1 MAWRLLPRARKTWRR
16 LRRAPPKSSARRASA
31 RRRSSI
37 RPASAPTKWSKR
49 PRARRPPRPSACCP
63 RRRTKSRAKRLGRA
77 RDWRRKWASSRWRVP
92 RACSAARLIPRRTP
106 NCWTSWPPRLP
117 VAERA
122 TIARPYA
129 KAAFDYAR
137 DAKALAQ
144 WSKGLQAAAAIVA
157 DPRVAEGTKNPKWT
171 EAQLVGL
178 ITGVAGDDL
187 DAGMRNFVHVLAEN
201 HRLLLLPEITEQYEA
216 LRAGLENSIDVEV
229 VSAVTLN
236 AAQSEKLAAALS
248 QRFKRQ
254 VRMQASV
261 DSSLLGGAVIRAGD
275 LVIDGSLKGRLE
287 RLGTELEAR
296 N

>member
-1 MAWRLLPRARKTWRR
+1 M
-16 LRRAPPKSSARRASA
+16 
-31 RRRSSI
+31 
-37 RPASAPTKWSKR
+37 
-49 PRARRPPRPSACCP
+49 
-63 RRRTKSRAKRLGRA
+63 
-77 RDWRRKWASSRWRVP
+77 
-92 RACSAARLIPRRTP
+92 
-106 NCWTSWPPRLP
+106 
-117 VAERA
+117 AERA

-137 DAKALAQ
+137 DAKGLGQ

-157 DPRVAEGTKNPKWT
+157 DPRVAEATKNPKWDA
-171 EAQLVGL
+171 AQLAGL
-178 ITGVAGDDL
+178 VTDVAGDSL
-187 DAGMRNFVHVLAEN
+187 DDGMRNFVRVLTEN

-216 LRAGLENSIDVEV
+216 LRAAVENSIDVEV

-236 AAQSEKLAAALS
+236 AAQAEKLAAALS

-254 VRMQASV
+254 VRMRNSV